1 MNANMPHH
9 TVSTDDWRKSK
20 QERSFKIPPR
30 ANLLAAASH
39 IRATFDAKKF
49 TWSFLGGLEILCLGY
64 RREQPDLHV
73 VYDSRD
79 FERMRKKLEGDRR

>member
-1 MNANMPHH
+1 MG
-9 TVSTDDWRKSK
+9 VDDRRTSK
-20 QERSFKIPPR
+20 QEKSFKVPPR
-30 ANLLAAASH
+30 PNLLAAASH
-39 IRATFDAKKF
+39 IRALFDAKKF

-64 RREQPDLHV
+64 RREQPDLHI